1 MHVTRTRGME
11 RWLLSWM
18 QAVRYWYAKHEI
30 FVNKFKEPRGG
41 G

>member
-18 QAVRYWYAKHEI
+18 QVVRYWYAEHEI